1 MTVLKKFLVSFSYI
15 FHPLFIPLY
24 ACLFYIFANKSYFIN
39 REKLIILSEVVVIT
53 VVLPLII
60 FLLLRSIGKI
70 SSMMAPQLG
79 ERKMPLVIQC
89 FLIILLVKKG
99 ITIELYPEFHFF
111 FLGALLSTLI
121 ALILLFIKTKA
132 SLHMIGISAL
142 TFFVFGLSIHFQNQ
156 KIFWISFLIAMNGL
170 VAFSRLEMRAHTPK
184 ELILGFLIGSIP
196 QLLLLYLWL

>member
-1 MTVLKKFLVSFSYI
+1 MKKFLVSFSYV

-24 ACLFYIFANKSYFIN
+24 ACFFYLFADQSYAIN
-39 REKLIILSEVVVIT
+39 REKIIVFAEVIVVT
-53 VVLPLII
+53 MVFPLLI

-70 SSMMAPQLG
+70 SSMMAPKLG

-121 ALILLFIKTKA
+121 ALLLLFVRTKA
-132 SLHMIGISAL
+132 SLHMLGISAL
-142 TFFVFGLSIHFQNQ
+142 TMFVFGLNRHFETDNT
-156 KIFWISFLIAMNGL
+156 FWISFLIVMNAV
-170 VAFSRLEMRAHTPK
+170 VAASRLEMRAHTPK
-184 ELILGFLIGSIP
+184 ELVLGFLIGSIP
-196 QLLLLYLWL
+196 QMFLMYLWL